1 MALGPAVVGR
11 HVFYNGSAFDA
22 RSAGDAPADGA
33 AVAADK
39 VALLPGGTATFA
51 NYTSYSKGINGV
63 MVDVRNPPGALA
75 AGDFR
80 FETRD
85 PTGQWVPAPA
95 AASVTAR
102 VGAGTDH
109 STRVTM
115 TWPDVAIRDT
125 WLRVTL
131 LPNPRN
137 GLTQPD
143 VFYFGNAV
151 AETGNSTLDAAVNA
165 LDVAATRAAQSS
177 AVVAVDSRY
186 DFNRDRTVN
195 VLDAA
200 LVRSRVGTPALPLI
214 TADPLA
220 PLSASGATAAAPQPA
235 GTFSTTRIR
244 PATMSVQSVGSLVG
258 IA

>member
-1 MALGPAVVGR
+1 
-11 HVFYNGSAFDA
+11 
-22 RSAGDAPADGA
+22 
-33 AVAADK
+33 
-39 VALLPGGTATFA
+39 
-51 NYTSYSKGINGV
+51 
-63 MVDVRNPPGALA
+63 
-75 AGDFR
+75 
-80 FETRD
+80 
-85 PTGQWVPAPA
+85 
-95 AASVTAR
+95 
-102 VGAGTDH
+102 
-109 STRVTM
+109 M
-115 TWPDVAIRDT
+115 TWPDGAIRDT

-131 LPNPRN
+131 LPNTRN